1 MTEADLTSFLLQDIE
16 SLYENNED
24 FNVTIKVNQESF
36 KAHSLILK
44 SRSQYFRKSINEY
57 LQRRNSLFNRGG
69 DCINLEVTDISP
81 RAFRVCLKY
90 IYTGK
95 FSLDDYNNEF
105 IFSLTIAADELGLL
119 CMVNYL
125 QRYLIDQQLE
135 WIKQNLVKVHQ
146 TSSNHENFAELL
158 VSCCDLIEQD
168 PALLFKSRHF
178 YKIKKDFLLELIKR
192 DDISLPEAEIW
203 QNIVKWGIEQTPCI
217 MEQDKSKWKELDFDV
232 LKERIKDFIP
242 YIRFFTI
249 PSDEY
254 FTKVRPLKQILTH
267 STVDQLEKFYLMR
280 NLAPP
285 SNEKPRKLR
294 RDPTTLKRN
303 SSIFKPKYRRGEPAS
318 EVKPEALD
326 EVSVRPLT
334 QDRPSPF
341 PRFRLPDIKF
351 NSKLIDNTQ
360 LKRISRWI
368 DGDDQGGVE
377 NSNLNNNFTLLARG
391 SKDGMDL
398 KTFASLCNDKG
409 PTLVLAKV
417 DKTNIIIGGYNPE
430 PWKSTNKWIVTDESF
445 IFSFIS
451 YQSREGIDDIILSRV
466 KDTNAAIFDGDSH
479 YGIGF
484 GMDLR
489 IFSGEYVHEHYI
501 KRIMDQSVFDIENY
515 ENAYIVNK
523 TDAKFRNFYV
533 KN

>member
-24 FNVTIKVNQESF
+24 SNVTIKVNQESF

-119 CMVNYL
+119 CMV
-125 QRYLIDQQLE
+125 
-135 WIKQNLVKVHQ
+135 
-146 TSSNHENFAELL
+146 
-158 VSCCDLIEQD
+158 
-168 PALLFKSRHF
+168 
-178 YKIKKDFLLELIKR
+178 
-192 DDISLPEAEIW
+192 
-203 QNIVKWGIEQTPCI
+203 
-217 MEQDKSKWKELDFDV
+217 
-232 LKERIKDFIP
+232 
-242 YIRFFTI
+242 
-249 PSDEY
+249 DE
-254 FTKVRPLKQILTH
+254 
-267 STVDQLEKFYLMR
+267 LEKFYLMR

-285 SNEKPRKLR
+285 SNENPRKLR

-334 QDRPSPF
+334 QDRSPSPF

-391 SKDGMDL
+391 SRDGMDL

-445 IFSFIS
+445 IFSFKS

-466 KDTNAAIFDGDSH
+466 KDTYAAIFDGDSH

-484 GMDLR
+484 GTDLR

-501 KRIMDQSVFDIENY
+501 KRILDQSVFEIENY
-515 ENAYIVNK
+515 EVFKSAYRHRLLHKRERINLMKK
-523 TDAKFRNFYV
+523 TRLLGDQKSPYPKTWGAQ
-533 KN
+533 